1 MSTPRS
7 LAALTLAAAL
17 LILPAPQAVAEEVI
31 TDQHYTTWANLAEH
45 RSMGLTGKG
54 VTIAYIE
61 GAPDLSVPELQGAD
75 IEVNNPCNDPGT
87 PRSRA
92 HSTAVVSMIAN
103 RDWGWAPEA
112 HIINYTIPTAD
123 LETSTAP
130 CPEGMV
136 IESAIHRA
144 LDDGV
149 DIISISLRISTP
161 KEFRFSLMR
170 AARMGVPVVVS
181 AGNTGADAH
190 PSSPDDGYS
199 IAALNTVV
207 GVGALTP
214 ELQRAEFSSVGDFV
228 TVMAPGQD
236 IKVRLPDANG
246 DLTVITPRYGTSY
259 ATPMVAGL
267 LALGKQKWPQATGN
281 QLIRSLIATA
291 TPTGEQPNP
300 EYGYGIINSTTF
312 LNTDPTTFEDSN
324 PLFHRTDDTV
334 TLEAMQDYQDGL
346 LLREQV
352 AEDPLYIY
360 RGLDA
365 EAVYRSPEKSH
376 FGTSPRYHR

>member
-17 LILPAPQAVAEEVI
+17 LILPTPQAMAEEVI

-45 RSMGLTGKG
+45 RSMGWTGKG

-75 IEVNNPCNDPGT
+75 IEVTNPCNDPGT
-87 PRSRA
+87 PESRS

-112 HIINYTIPTAD
+112 HIINYTVPTA
-123 LETSTAP
+123 TSGAVPQCDGDMSTQQ
-130 CPEGMV
+130 
-136 IESAIHRA
+136 AIHRA

-149 DIISISLRISTP
+149 DIISISLEATIP
-161 KEFRFSLMR
+161 KDFQSGLIR
-170 AARMGVPVVVS
+170 AALMGVPVVVG
-181 AGNTGADAH
+181 AGNAGTHAH
-190 PSSPDDGYS
+190 RPSPEKGYS
-199 IAALNTVV
+199 IATLNTAI

-236 IKVRLPDANG
+236 IKLRDPDANG
-246 DLTVITPRYGTSY
+246 DLTVINSAYGTSL

-291 TPTGEQPNP
+291 TPAGEQPNP
-300 EYGYGIINSTTF
+300 EYGYGIINSTAF

-324 PLFHRTDDTV
+324 PLFHRADTTV
-334 TLEAMQDYQDGL
+334 TLETMQDYQDGL
-346 LLREQV
+346 LLPEQV
-352 AEDPLYIY
+352 AEDPLYTY
-360 RGLDA
+360 RGLDS